1 MTGVLRMFLMFMV
14 DLLRACLSGKLTARL
29 WAKSG
34 AGHPSWTVPV
44 LLLQAR
50 TTGIG
55 SSFTAGP

>member
-1 MTGVLRMFLMFMV
+1 
-14 DLLRACLSGKLTARL
+14 L